1 MLLNEHFPIH
11 LGNKSVLD
19 LDFPPGVATVQAN
32 VSKEVRTDKS
42 SPSV

>member
-1 MLLNEHFPIH
+1 MLLNENFPIH

-19 LDFPPGVATVQAN
+19 LVFLPSVATVQAN
-32 VSKEVRTDKS
+32 VYKEVRTDKS